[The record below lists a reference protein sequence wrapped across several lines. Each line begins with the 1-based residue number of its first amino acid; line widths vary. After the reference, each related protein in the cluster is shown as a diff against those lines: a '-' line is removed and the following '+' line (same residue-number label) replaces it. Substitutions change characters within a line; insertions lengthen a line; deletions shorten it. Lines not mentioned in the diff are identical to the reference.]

1 MLETLRHIVQEVNA
15 ARGLEEALDIIVRRV
30 QDAMQTQVCS
40 VYLQDGNNDRLIFRA
55 TQGLNQALVDEASL
69 PVGEGLVGL
78 VAARGEPVNLEEA
91 EKQNKDNK
99 SVRQRILDLETK
111 NEKSKTSGCFSGIM
125 NSRTGA
131 IEAEDQETQAALA
144 PSSNSLG
151 DIVA

>member
-78 VAARGEPVNLEEA
+78 VDAR
-91 EKQNKDNK
+91 
-99 SVRQRILDLETK
+99 
-111 NEKSKTSGCFSGIM
+111 
-125 NSRTGA
+125 
-131 IEAEDQETQAALA
+131 
-144 PSSNSLG
+144 SLLSL
-151 DIVA
+151 